1 MEILIAALLITSAI
15 ERHNRAPEAM
25 PSFTAF
31 YADLIA
37 AFAPPLTVAYVITM
51 LIVGG

>member
-37 AFAPPLTVAYVITM
+37 AFAPPLTLVYAITL